1 MAFNI
6 QINKITFSP
15 LGSYMAVCCVDGIRI
30 YYGTS
35 LKLKGFLKQ
44 YNPIDAKFSVDERF
58 IVTFNGNQTKNRE
71 NLILWA
77 VE

>member
-1 MAFNI
+1 
-6 QINKITFSP
+6 
-15 LGSYMAVCCVDGIRI
+15 
-30 YYGTS
+30 
-35 LKLKGFLKQ
+35 LKGFLKQ